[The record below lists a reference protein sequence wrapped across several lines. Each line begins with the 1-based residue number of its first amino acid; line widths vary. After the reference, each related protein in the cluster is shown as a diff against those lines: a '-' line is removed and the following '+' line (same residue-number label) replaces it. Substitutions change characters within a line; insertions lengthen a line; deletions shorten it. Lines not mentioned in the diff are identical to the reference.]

1 MPLSIAYIELF
12 PIVLAASLWGHPWF
26 AKRVDFCFDNKA
38 MVEVLR
44 SHTSRDSNLM
54 VLLRHLSLLAPR
66 HSFVFAS
73 RHIPGK
79 SNAMA
84 DAISRFA
91 FRRVPSAGAL
101 CVSHS
106 NTSNPFGPSP
116 AACNLDQKCQLYLSN
131 GLATSTRRVYRWKT
145 GKKTILK
152 SWSNRPFPAKQSH
165 GTKTPCWNANSA
177 VRPWNESSTS
187 NAFVFPT
194 SLRKLIRPFPLRF
207 TVLSLSTSP
216 YTFVII
222 SRLVT
227 KLRMFIIMYY
237 LSSDFEH

>member
-1 MPLSIAYIELF
+1 MERVQFSVVSSLRSHSRSSCLLWCCSVGYGAILVKDWLAGRWSPLQMPLSIAYIELF

-79 SNAMA
+79 SNAVA

-131 GLATSTRRVYRWKT
+131 GLATSTRRVYRSAQRQFIGFCTLEAVSLQMVLYCPLMNK
-145 GKKTILK
+145 
-152 SWSNRPFPAKQSH
+152 
-165 GTKTPCWNANSA
+165 PC
-177 VRPWNESSTS
+177 
-187 NAFVFPT
+187 
-194 SLRKLIRPFPLRF
+194 
-207 TVLSLSTSP
+207 
-216 YTFVII
+216 FVIVPTERI
-222 SRLVT
+222 VYIT
-227 KLRMFIIMYY
+227 P
-237 LSSDFEH
+237 